1 MMQVFSPAFTD
12 LATSTITTD
21 HLYKTHYL
29 ASLNFAITKN
39 IPSRNPP
46 IFVNGIPISM
56 DALESTVSQVIQ
68 EEQYRL
74 AVLVGN
80 RKISDRTKS
89 IYAKL
94 LTGEG
99 VYDRYHVLLSEGS
112 LGGRYEEGL
121 TGEEKFVVVEM
132 EEVEVEVEVEVEM
145 DATTQQQTLPPTPA
159 TTAIIAKLD
168 LNTLN
173 GGELE
178 DENKLNY

>member
-1 MMQVFSPAFTD
+1 
-12 LATSTITTD
+12 
-21 HLYKTHYL
+21 
-29 ASLNFAITKN
+29 
-39 IPSRNPP
+39 
-46 IFVNGIPISM
+46 M

-121 TGEEKFVVVEM
+121 TGEETFVVVEM
-132 EEVEVEVEVEVEM
+132 EEVEVEVEVEM
-145 DATTQQQTLPPTPA
+145 DATTQQQTLPPTSA

>member
-1 MMQVFSPAFTD
+1 
-12 LATSTITTD
+12 
-21 HLYKTHYL
+21 
-29 ASLNFAITKN
+29 
-39 IPSRNPP
+39 
-46 IFVNGIPISM
+46 M

-121 TGEEKFVVVEM
+121 TGEETFVVVEM
-132 EEVEVEVEVEVEM
+132 EEVEVEVEM
-145 DATTQQQTLPPTPA
+145 DATTQQQTLPPTSA

-178 DENKLNY
+178 DENTLNY

>member
-1 MMQVFSPAFTD
+1 
-12 LATSTITTD
+12 
-21 HLYKTHYL
+21 
-29 ASLNFAITKN
+29 
-39 IPSRNPP
+39 
-46 IFVNGIPISM
+46 M

-121 TGEEKFVVVEM
+121 TGEETFVVVEM
-132 EEVEVEVEVEVEM
+132 EEVEVEVEVEM
-145 DATTQQQTLPPTPA
+145 DATTQQQTLPPTSA

-178 DENKLNY
+178 DENTLNY